1 MYIMYTDESGDTG
14 IFPNSSTRYFVLCG
28 IVVHEL
34 GWKGNLDQLIN
45 FRKRMKGSFG
55 LHLREEIHAAN
66 FITRPGNLVRIARN
80 DRLTILRLFAD
91 QLSTMTD
98 LNVISV
104 VIDKSNKKPDFDV
117 FEHAWKLLIQRF
129 ENTISYRNFKG
140 PMNADERGMLFPDNT
155 DVKKLTSLIRK
166 MRYFNP
172 IPNQLSFSPGY
183 RNLTLKKTI
192 EDPNFRDSSNSYFI
206 QAADLVAY
214 LLYQYKAPNSYMKKK
229 QGNNYF
235 LRLKPILCKAASTKN
250 QYGIVES

>member
-1 MYIMYTDESGDTG
+1 MYTDESGDTG
-14 IFPNSSTRYFVLCG
+14 FSSNSSRYFVLCG

-34 GWKGNLDQLIN
+34 RWKNNLDQIIN

-55 LHLREEIHAAN
+55 LHLREEIHAAH
-66 FITRPGNLVRIARN
+66 FITRPGSLVRIARN

-91 QLSTMTD
+91 QLSSMSD
-98 LNVISV
+98 LNIISV
-104 VIDKSNKKPDFDV
+104 VIDKSKRQAGFDV

-129 ENTISYRNFKG
+129 ENTISRRNFHG

-155 DVKKLTSLIRK
+155 DVKKLTALIRK

-172 IPNQLSFSPGY
+172 IPNQQSFSAGY
-183 RNLTLKKTI
+183 RNLTLQNTI

-214 LLYQYKAPNSYMKKK
+214 LLYQHYAPNAYMKKK

-235 LRLKPILCKAASTKN
+235 LRLDPILCKVASSRN